1 MKAVLVS
8 AVALL
13 ASSSTSAALAKPN
26 RAVVLLDFS
35 RPAVAL
41 APVPDPS
48 PLSSSEIDA
57 VSMAMARQFTGGAV
71 DPGLYNAGVPAGLG
85 PRSLPTSLG
94 NPFVTYARS
103 RQQYAASLFAGP
115 SNPVE
120 CAMPAYRPNPSLG
133 RSAEERRRVIFPLVQ
148 QAACEHGL
156 PVGLFDA
163 LIIKESRYRA
173 TALSPKGAVGLSQLM
188 PDTAHNLGVDAYTLS
203 DNLRGG
209 ARYLKAQV
217 NRFGRYDLALA
228 AYNAGPGRVQRGWSV
243 PRIAATQDYVRTIMG
258 NWTGVA
264 PAAPPIVRPISFRQ
278 AQLVFMPARPAG
290 FAQEVAFTGGLQ

>member
-1 MKAVLVS
+1 MKAVLLS
-8 AVALL
+8 AVALAVSGP
-13 ASSSTSAALAKPN
+13 ASVALAKPK
-26 RAVVLLDFS
+26 RGAVLLDFS
-35 RPAVAL
+35 RPAA
-41 APVPDPS
+41 APAPAIDPS
-48 PLSSSEIDA
+48 ALSSSEINA
-57 VSMAMARQFTGGAV
+57 VSMAMARQFTGSAFYPGSYDAV
-71 DPGLYNAGVPAGLG
+71 APVGLAS
-85 PRSLPTSLG
+85 RSLAGSLG
-94 NPFVTYARS
+94 NPFTIYS
-103 RQQYAASLFAGP
+103 LSHQPYAAALSMIP
-115 SNPVE
+115 SNPLE

-148 QAACEHGL
+148 QVACEHGL

-163 LIIKESRYRA
+163 LIMKESRYRA

-243 PRIAATQDYVRTIMG
+243 PRIAETQDYVRTIMG

-290 FAQEVAFTGGLQ
+290 FAQEVAFTGGLR